1 MRIIEDVQWHRDA
14 AQCGAAPAPEPGEQ
28 RTVWLPQA
36 DLHPE
41 GDQQLLWVPLYSELN
56 GWDSQPSDIARS
68 HIVTARL
75 TRTARAPTGT
85 AVECTA
91 AIQARINLVVA
102 CHNRAL
108 DIDGDSL
115 LLANLQSVVFWDQVR
130 WAGTSSAGGLK
141 FLDVVAGEA
150 AMSILFTDAPDPCSV
165 RYAQFSMAGSSTAA
179 LGCWPLQG
187 GVLRAIERHMA
198 AAVRLS
204 DTATP

>member
-75 TRTARAPTGT
+75 PRPARAPTGT
-85 AVECTA
+85 AVECAA
-91 AIQARINLVVA
+91 AIQ
-102 CHNRAL
+102 
-108 DIDGDSL
+108 
-115 LLANLQSVVFWDQVR
+115 FWEQVR